1 MPISNWPYSNTQQL
15 NLDWILQVVK
25 QFEDDYSGIEAALN
39 SAIQSIN
46 QKTGTSITV
55 LEAEKNQIL
64 NAIVAAREAAVSD
77 VTTAKTAAI
86 GDIDTEADASVARLQ
101 ALMNNLP
108 EDFSSLLATLAPT
121 YDNLTFP
128 VARGTYCWYSGTMYA
143 ANQDINT
150 SETWTAGHWDTVVLG
165 TDLAMVK
172 SSLSGTNDLIG
183 NVEYAGYPDKY
194 IAPNIT
200 RINVTQTGNVLLL
213 NNANATNES
222 TSNNK
227 RYYRLNDGIDF
238 MSSSDYN
245 ADTLRLPLAIGHR
258 YRFLVKKIGG
268 TVTAETGASLIA
280 YIKSTGTVDQTI
292 EITTLTGEEYFDF
305 VADTSLVNLI
315 LRTTNGIACTNLK
328 IAVYLLDLTEMAD
341 FIGMDD
347 VPTEGSKFPVSSGGV
362 YASKLDST
370 YDMSINWA
378 EAFGDELNLL
388 GWQTGYYNTSGAT
401 GSSSDYMRT
410 NRRAYYTA
418 THGDESLTFT
428 VPSGYNAAIA
438 EYDAD
443 GTNGTRH
450 GNVDSGENTITIALT
465 EGHLYKFC
473 IGKWSGDADDDI
485 TEAFISTVTATVKR
499 SFLEWQKEQDAR
511 LDAISGA
518 SGIPEYYAGSY
529 LQTKLN
535 TITTLQKSLSD
546 KTDGFIF
553 ISDYHIRTNR
563 GNSLALIKEVARKT
577 GIQKI
582 FFAGDAGG
590 RMGGDSGYVVSMQRS
605 AQVWSDLADC
615 AEEFYGSLGNH
626 EWIDGS
632 VYGKGAMFANYL
644 NRFKQKVHEMSAK
657 GSYYI
662 EDPVCKIRYYFI
674 NDSWA
679 TSALDYDWFGKSLE
693 AMTENGWYIAVI
705 VHHGFIPGSASKA
718 EYDGVEIDTT
728 TASNVIAKVL
738 TRILQAYQAHTTLT
752 ATISGTSYSWDFSGT
767 SGGGAIGVFCGHYHH
782 GTLFDKDDV
791 ENEWGIPVWRAGTD
805 SMQAGTVFE
814 NYVGQKVPWYWENG
828 VIGGTKVI
836 RTPGTTDEQCFYA
849 IQIDMTS
856 KLVHITAIG
865 GDHDWEFN
873 FT

>member
-1 MPISNWPYSNTQQL
+1 MPISNWPYSNAQQL

-101 ALMNNLP
+101 ALIADLP
-108 EDFSSLLATLAPT
+108 EDTAELLA
-121 YDNLTFP
+121 
-128 VARGTYCWYSGTMYA
+128 S
-143 ANQDINT
+143 I
-150 SETWTAGHWDTVVLG
+150 
-165 TDLAMVK
+165 
-172 SSLSGTNDLIG
+172 
-183 NVEYAGYPDKY
+183 
-194 IAPNIT
+194 
-200 RINVTQTGNVLLL
+200 VLLADEKHL
-213 NNANATNES
+213 INIDNYEQITCSVSSTNTLQRS
-222 TSNNK
+222 AS
-227 RYYRLNDGIDF
+227 RYKSRQIP
-238 MSSSDYN
+238 
-245 ADTLRLPLAIGHR
+245 R
-258 YRFLVKKIGG
+258 
-268 TVTAETGASLIA
+268 ETMWDS
-280 YIKSTGTVDQTI
+280 I
-292 EITTLTGEEYFDF
+292 EITANSTQGTHVTF
-305 VADTSLVNLI
+305 VTEALPALP
-315 LRTTNGIACTNLK
+315 TNGQDMSGALCSGETGRHTLEPSQRLKLHIPSDCQYIVICTVSNSNDANPTSVYVLPK
-328 IAVYLLDLTEMAD
+328 IGTDIVDLTQLVQ
-341 FIGMDD
+341 G
-347 VPTEGSKFPVSSGGV
+347 
-362 YASKLDST
+362 KLDST
-370 YDMSINWA
+370 YDMPINWA

-473 IGKWSGDADDDI
+473 IGKWSGNADDDI

-590 RMGGDSGYVVSMQRS
+590 RMDGDSGYVVSMQRS

-644 NRFKQKVHEMSAK
+644 NRFKQKVHDMSAN

-662 EDPVCKIRYYFI
+662 KDPVCKIRYYFI
-674 NDSWA
+674 NDSWG

-693 AMTENGWYIAVI
+693 AMSENGWYIVVI

-738 TRILQAYQAHTTLT
+738 TRILQAYQAHTALT

-782 GTLFDKDDV
+782 GTLFDKDDA

-814 NYVGQKVPWYWENG
+814 NYEGQKVPWYWENG

-836 RTPGTTDEQCFYA
+836 RTPGTTDEQCFYTV
-849 IQIDMTS
+849 QIDMTN